1 MSITSANFVISQ
13 FETEKLRYFIIFDED
28 NDPIFVQNELIDQE
42 SAIAKLRNF
51 FRDNNGYF
59 SIKVFG
65 SKLSNPKNKAEQDKK
80 IVAKYNVELT
90 HKLDMG
96 NINNAV
102 QMNGFGMS
110 GFGGPLAP
118 DDPRQGAPNI
128 FGLVNEMGAMATNLK
143 LMEKDHAHYR
153 ELKDLQD
160 RLEKA
165 EKERETSTGMNG
177 VLSTLGENFKD
188 PAVLMGLLSGL
199 GGLFKGAP
207 APAVMPMTGVDSAV
221 ESNVDLR
228 KQAMVNSV
236 NTLMQLDSEFVEN
249 ISALASLAQNKP
261 DTYKMAV
268 QYLKT
273 I

>member
-28 NDPIFVQNELIDQE
+28 NDPVFVQNDLIDQE

-51 FRDNNGYF
+51 FRDHNGYF
-59 SIKVFG
+59 SIKVFS
-65 SKLSNPKNKAEQDKK
+65 SKLTNAKNKAEQDKK
-80 IVAKYNVELT
+80 IITKFNVELT
-90 HKLDMG
+90 HKLDMS
-96 NINNAV
+96 
-102 QMNGFGMS
+102 QMNTNMNGMS
-110 GFGGPLAP
+110 GFGMGSLAP
-118 DDPRQGAPNI
+118 DDPRNGAPNI

-153 ELKDLQD
+153 EMKDLQD

-188 PAVLMGLLSGL
+188 PAVLMGLLTSVS
-199 GGLFKGAP
+199 GLFKGAP

-221 ESNVDLR
+221 DSNIDLR
-228 KQAMVNSV
+228 KKTTIDSV
-236 NTLMQLDSEFVEN
+236 NTLMQLDTEFAEN
-249 ISALASLAQNKP
+249 ISSLASLAKNKP
-261 DTYKMAV
+261 DTYKLAV
-268 QYLKT
+268 NYLKT

>member
-28 NDPIFVQNELIDQE
+28 NDPVFVQNDLIDQE

-51 FRDNNGYF
+51 FKDHNGYF
-59 SIKVFG
+59 TIKVFG
-65 SKLSNPKNKAEQDKK
+65 SKLSNIKNKAEQDKK
-80 IVAKYNVELT
+80 IITKYNVELT

-96 NINNAV
+96 QINNAV
-102 QMNGFGMS
+102 QMNGFGM
-110 GFGGPLAP
+110 GMGNTLAP

-153 ELKDLQD
+153 EMKDLQD

-188 PAVLMGLLSGL
+188 PAVLMGLLTSVS
-199 GGLFKGAP
+199 GLFKGAP

-221 ESNVDLR
+221 DSNIDLR
-228 KQAMVNSV
+228 KKATIDSV

-249 ISALASLAQNKP
+249 ISALASLAKNKP

>member
-80 IVAKYNVELT
+80 IVTKFNVELT
-90 HKLDMG
+90 HKLDMTQM
-96 NINNAV
+96 NNV
-102 QMNGFGMS
+102 NTMNGFMGM
-110 GFGGPLAP
+110 GGPLAP

-153 ELKDLQD
+153 EMKDLQE

-165 EKERETSTGMNG
+165 EKERDTSTGMNG
-177 VLSTLGENFKD
+177 VLSTLGEHFKD
-188 PAVLMGLLSGL
+188 PAVLMGLLSGVTT
-199 GGLFKGAP
+199 LFKGP
-207 APAVMPMTGVDSAV
+207 VAPAVMPMTGVDSAV

-228 KQAMVNSV
+228 KQTMVNSV